1 MFICICVA
9 LSLSGLPC
17 SMGFDP
23 YYVLDWQCI
32 LSGILCR
39 LLFWLLSGDIM
50 RYNELFCEYFLCPMN
65 LCNSAPYHPFV
76 LVSSLTMQRGQ
87 SEVFVAFFSKIAQGT
102 SVRRRDRGPSHKHV
116 RTFGNSTF
124 LQCFSL
130 TLATLFLVDSKAIIQ
145 VQ

>member
-1 MFICICVA
+1 MAETKLRYARLNTLGLV
-9 LSLSGLPC
+9 SLSWFRQNGYRGLVG
-17 SMGFDP
+17 S
-23 YYVLDWQCI
+23 LSSCI

-65 LCNSAPYHPFV
+65 LCNSAHYHPFV

-116 RTFGNSTF
+116 CMSGNSTF
-124 LQCFSL
+124 LQFFSR
-130 TLATLFLVDSKAIIQ
+130 TLAALVW
-145 VQ
+145 